1 MAANWR
7 LVIAP
12 LVILSFSLVLVL
24 SCPSRSFLLLRN
36 LPSRSTALA
45 DPAQQAAF
53 QPEHEPILRRGHQHD
68 DEHHH
73 PQPTPLQQDRSL
85 HGHVAESVLGG
96 DDLTDD
102 GSDHGEADVA
112 LQDRMSDEKGKSVTV

>member
-7 LVIAP
+7 RVIAP
-12 LVILSFSLVLVL
+12 LVILSVSLGLVL

-53 QPEHEPILRRGHQHD
+53 QPEGTRRSE
-68 DEHHH
+68 EH
-73 PQPTPLQQDRSL
+73 TSELQSL
-85 HGHVAESVLGG
+85 MRISYAVFCLKKKTNNTTNKYTYYIYHKY
-96 DDLTDD
+96 
-102 GSDHGEADVA
+102 
-112 LQDRMSDEKGKSVTV
+112 RMSQKNRRLYHTAI